1 METEMSTAPA
11 PPPATV
17 HLVFFNNRG
26 LRAGWRLLIFL
37 GILAALGISIFA
49 VLQAFTRAVGASRE
63 PATPTAPGRILLGE
77 VLSFLMVALA
87 TWIMSRIER
96 RAMGLYGL
104 PLRRNSWSSFFTGYV
119 LWGFLPLT
127 LLLLT
132 MRGLGVFFFDGLA
145 LRGSDIAYFA
155 ALWGLTFLFVGLLE
169 EYLFRGYALFTL
181 ADGMGFW
188 PAAIVL
194 ALLFG
199 YVHMSNNGENRVGII
214 DVCLFAVFAAVTLRL
229 TGNLWLAVGAHA
241 GWDWGQS
248 FVYGVSDSG
257 TPAIGHLLNSRVQGP
272 DWLSGG
278 SVGPEGSVL
287 SSVTQVLM
295 ILAFIVIYR
304 RRQSASI
311 GSTSTS
317 LTTDYD

>member
-1 METEMSTAPA
+1 METEMSAAPA
-11 PPPATV
+11 PPPATA

-26 LRAGWRLLIFL
+26 LRAGWRLLIFI
-37 GILAALGISIFA
+37 GIVAALGICMFA
-49 VLQAFTRAVGASRE
+49 VIQAFTRAVGASRG
-63 PATPTAPGRILLGE
+63 AAAAPTPGRILLGE
-77 VLSFLMVALA
+77 VLSFLVVALA

-96 RAMGLYGL
+96 RATDVYGL

-127 LLLLT
+127 LLLLA
-132 MRGLGVFFFDGLA
+132 MRGLGVFFLDGLA
-145 LRGSDIAYFA
+145 LRGSDIVYFA

-199 YVHMSNNGENRVGII
+199 YVHMSNNGESRVGIL

-229 TGNLWLAVGAHA
+229 TGNLWMAVGAHA

-257 TPAIGHLLNSRVQGP
+257 NPAVGHLLNSRVQGP

-287 SSVTQVLM
+287 SSVTLVLM

-304 RRQSASI
+304 RRQPASTN
-311 GSTSTS
+311 GT
-317 LTTDYD
+317 TTDYT